1 MIVSFPPPV
10 PGSVPPAAS
19 GPASAPAENATDP
32 AENAADPTENAANPT
47 EHAADPTATPLGFGV
62 GARVS
67 AAVMADD
74 YASLLRGILSRL
86 DDTGLVRE
94 TGDVST
100 YVGGHEAH
108 LQRYLIDLAEDL
120 ARTEHHATISVLLSR
135 GCPGE
140 VACELPGGAGPRG
153 VEVLEPR
160 RTGRYASAEWA
171 LYPLADQ
178 VLADG
183 TLPDHMR
190 DIYAAIDHARE
201 LGTFRGSEH
210 FVTRLEG
217 DVGDVLAT
225 AIAGWLLVGRSVQ
238 HVTSHLT
245 ISLNSPSHATRT
257 LDEVTR

>member
-1 MIVSFPPPV
+1 MILSSPPPV
-10 PGSVPPAAS
+10 PGSVPPAAP
-19 GPASAPAENATDP
+19 GPASAPAENA
-32 AENAADPTENAANPT
+32 ADPTQNAANPT

-190 DIYAAIDHARE
+190 DIYAAIDRARE

-245 ISLNSPSHATRT
+245 ISLNSPSHATHT